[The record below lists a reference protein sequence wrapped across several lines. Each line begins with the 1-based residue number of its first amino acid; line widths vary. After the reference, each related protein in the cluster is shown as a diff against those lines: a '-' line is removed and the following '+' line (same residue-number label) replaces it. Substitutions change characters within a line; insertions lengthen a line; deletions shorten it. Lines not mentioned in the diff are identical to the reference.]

1 MTFADAARAA
11 ARAAALLAATLPSA
25 AAAEGLRG
33 AQPLPGLPFVEA
45 RVLAIPGPGQYI
57 VRARPRVSA
66 RRLEGAAASLC
77 GTPARATY
85 LYRDKDRRPGDVTY
99 LVRCRP

>member
-1 MTFADAARAA
+1 MTFADM
-11 ARAAALLAATLPSA
+11 ARAAALVGALPVAAP

-33 AQPLPGLPFVEA
+33 ALPLPGLPFVEA

-85 LYRDKDRRPGDVTY
+85 LYRDNDRRPGDVTY